1 MFFDKKQEM
10 HFHNLVRMKNPFKT
24 ENKLE
29 RWVKKMK
36 TSMKVLSALGVATI
50 AGIAIKNAVD
60 NQPHRRLKR
69 AVKKV
74 AQKSNR
80 AIDNVQHAFK

>member
-1 MFFDKKQEM
+1 
-10 HFHNLVRMKNPFKT
+10 
-24 ENKLE
+24 
-29 RWVKKMK
+29 MK